1 MNISEIKRV
10 ADRCEENLNLND
22 MSLSD
27 EHFYQSLPFCII
39 DAVYSPYAIY
49 SGTKQTVINYC
60 KCFRLRRIREPKIA
74 HPPLIEEQQSIQ
86 QFLDVVSRYS
96 FQDLAAQIF
105 HNNQYTHSWQN
116 APLKAEAVVRFAQV
130 LRKYDID
137 YFQDLATKYND
148 ANLEKELDDIPGQS
162 KNVSIAYFFL
172 LSGSDDFIKAD
183 RRVRRFVGKSI
194 NKVPTTEETQSGLRE
209 VVILLKKSH
218 PNLTA
223 RLLDHKIWQYDKKHD
238 KKHMDEHYFPN

>member
-27 EHFYQSLPFCII
+27 EHFYQSLPLCII
-39 DAVYSPYAIY
+39 DAVYSPAAKYP
-49 SGTKQTVINYC
+49 GTRRTVIDYC
-60 KCFRLRRIREPKIA
+60 KRFGLRRIREPKVDS
-74 HPPLIEEQQSIQ
+74 PPPIEEQQSIQ
-86 QFLDVVSRYS
+86 QFLGVVSQYS
-96 FQDLAAQIF
+96 FQDLADLIF
-105 HNNQYTHSWQN
+105 HNNQYTHTWEN
-116 APLKAEAVVRFAQV
+116 APLKAKAVVRFAQV

-162 KNVSIAYFFL
+162 KDVSIAYFFL

-183 RRVRRFVGKSI
+183 RRVRHFVEESI
-194 NKVPTTEETQSGLRE
+194 NRVVTTEETQSGLRE
-209 VVILLKKSH
+209 VVILLKESH
-218 PNLTA
+218 PNLTP
-223 RLLDHKIWQYDKKHD
+223 RFLDHKIWQYDKT
-238 KKHMDEHYFPN
+238 HMDEHYFPD